1 MKIYMFFLEQLEK
14 KISPNCVE
22 IADNNDLAGYTSVDG
37 IVELYTDRQDART
50 VKNLCKILIKL
61 GVIEKYNSD
70 EHKNVAY
77 DKH

>member
-1 MKIYMFFLEQLEK
+1 MQ
-14 KISPNCVE
+14 
-22 IADNNDLAGYTSVDG
+22 IANDNDLAGYTSVDN

-50 VKNLCKILIKL
+50 VKNICKILIKL

>member
-14 KISPNCVE
+14 KISPNCVQ
-22 IADNNDLAGYTSVDG
+22 IADNNDLAGYTSVDN
-37 IVELYTDRQDART
+37 IVELYTDRQDARA

-61 GVIEKYNSD
+61 GVIEKYQYE
-70 EHKNVAY
+70 EHKSTAY